1 VRSVVNNDA
10 MFNWNTM
17 VISVIKDWT
26 LSVLVFCQEFSM
38 ISSCTYQV
46 YMYIS
51 AFVQI
56 NILD

>member
-1 VRSVVNNDA
+1 

-38 ISSCTYQV
+38 NSSCTYQV